1 MRRRQSRPSVPP
13 RAHRRVRPRRCR
25 RPPRDARR
33 APAARHDGLV
43 RQPGR
48 RSCHVRS
55 ATAHATSP
63 MPMEHRAASREPH
76 DGARPTSRD
85 RSCRHD
91 AARPVTTAAR
101 PEFGAANRPAF
112 IEALAREAFDVLVIG
127 GGIVGAGVARDAVMR
142 GLRVALVEQSDFA
155 SGTSSRSSRLVHG
168 GLRYLENGQLHLVFE
183 ASQERRTLM
192 RIAPHI
198 VRPLQFL
205 WPVFDGARIPTW
217 KLSAALTVY
226 DALALFR
233 NVAPHH
239 ALSAAAI
246 STLEPALRRTG
257 LRGGATYF
265 DAATDDARLTL
276 LNARAAYDT
285 GAVVASRVRVDGLL
299 LDASGPWSDT
309 IRRFAEPNA
318 TASVR
323 GTKGVHIALPAERV
337 GNAGAVTLLSPVDGR
352 VFFVLPAG
360 ATTIVG
366 TTDTDYDGEP
376 EVVCATPEDVDYLL
390 RSVDAY
396 FPAAHL
402 TPSDVIAAWAGI
414 RPLIGGDPRHPDA
427 LSREHAVTTTA
438 PGLITVSGGKLTTY
452 RVMARDTV
460 DAVQRML
467 GMPAREARTGTVA
480 LPGGAGQLDAQREA
494 AAQRTGSHVLAAHLV
509 HRYGSEWADVWS
521 LAEANG
527 ALAVPLSP
535 PLTYIHAEVAWAVAR
550 EMALSLGDVLMRR
563 VPVAWQLPDH
573 GLALASALAASYGWT
588 AADVAEYAREA
599 ATVYGPEAPPRVTPS
614 RGS

>member
-1 MRRRQSRPSVPP
+1 MT
-13 RAHRRVRPRRCR
+13 
-25 RPPRDARR
+25 RPPR
-33 APAARHDGLV
+33 PA
-43 RQPGR
+43 
-48 RSCHVRS
+48 
-55 ATAHATSP
+55 
-63 MPMEHRAASREPH
+63 
-76 DGARPTSRD
+76 
-85 RSCRHD
+85 
-91 AARPVTTAAR
+91 
-101 PEFGAANRPAF
+101 FGVAQRPAC
-112 IEALAREAFDVLVIG
+112 IAALERDTFDVLVIG
-127 GGIVGAGVARDAVMR
+127 GGIVGAGVARDAAMR
-142 GLRVALVEQSDFA
+142 GLRVSLVEQTDFA

-217 KLSAALTVY
+217 KLRAALTVY

-239 ALSAAAI
+239 ALSAAAV
-246 STLEPALRRTG
+246 STLEPALRRPG

-276 LNARAAYDT
+276 LNARAAHDA

-299 LDASGPWSDT
+299 LDSRVVRGARAYDAVENRSFDIAARAVVNATGPWSDV

-323 GTKGVHIALPAERV
+323 GTKGVHVALPAERV
-337 GNAGAVTLLSPVDGR
+337 GNAGALTLLSPIDGR
-352 VFFVLPAG
+352 VFFVLPSG

-366 TTDTDYDGEP
+366 TTDTDYNGDAEA
-376 EVVCATPEDVDYLL
+376 VCATPDDVAYLL
-390 RSVDAY
+390 QSVDAY
-396 FPAAHL
+396 FPAARL
-402 TPSDVIAAWAGI
+402 APEDVIAAWAGI

-452 RVMARDTV
+452 RLMARDTV

-467 GMPAREARTGTVA
+467 GQPVREAPTGAVR
-480 LPGGAGQLDAQREA
+480 LPGGDVAVDAQREA
-494 AAQRTGSHVLAAHLV
+494 AGRRTGSHVLAAHLV

-521 LAEANG
+521 LAESDG
-527 ALAVPLSP
+527 ALALPLSP
-535 PLTYIHAEVAWAVAR
+535 PLPYIHAEVAWAITR

-563 VPVAWQLPDH
+563 VPLAWQLADH
-573 GLALASALAASYGWT
+573 GVTLASAIARSYGWT
-588 AADVAEYAREA
+588 AADVAEYARDA
-599 ATVYGPEAPPRVTPS
+599 ATVYGPAARPLITPS
-614 RGS
+614 RES

>member
-1 MRRRQSRPSVPP
+1 MHHVAPP
-13 RAHRRVRPRRCR
+13 NP
-25 RPPRDARR
+25 
-33 APAARHDGLV
+33 
-43 RQPGR
+43 
-48 RSCHVRS
+48 
-55 ATAHATSP
+55 
-63 MPMEHRAASREPH
+63 
-76 DGARPTSRD
+76 RD
-85 RSCRHD
+85 RSLLRQESEMM
-91 AARPVTTAAR
+91 APSRPA
-101 PEFGAANRPAF
+101 FGAAQRPDF
-112 IEALAREAFDVLVIG
+112 ITALEHDTFDVLVIG
-127 GGIVGAGVARDAVMR
+127 GGIVGAGVARDAAMR
-142 GLRVALVEQSDFA
+142 GLRVALVEQADFA

-217 KLSAALTVY
+217 KLRAALTLY

-246 STLEPALRRTG
+246 STLEPALRRPG

-276 LNARAAYDT
+276 LNARAAHDA

-299 LDASGPWSDT
+299 LDARTVRGAHAYDTIANRSFDIAARTVVNASGPWSDT

-396 FPAAHL
+396 FPGARL

-467 GMPAREARTGTVA
+467 GVPAREARTGTVA
-480 LPGGAGQLDAQREA
+480 LPGGAGHLEAQREA
-494 AAQRTGSHVLAAHLV
+494 AAQRTGSHALAAHLV

-535 PLTYIHAEVAWAVAR
+535 PLPYIHAEVAWAVAR

-573 GLALASALAASYGWT
+573 GLTLASALAASYGWT
-588 AADVAEYAREA
+588 AADVAEYARDA
-599 ATVYGPEAPPRVTPS
+599 ATAYGPAALPLVTPS

>member
-1 MRRRQSRPSVPP
+1 MTQPSRP
-13 RAHRRVRPRRCR
+13 A
-25 RPPRDARR
+25 
-33 APAARHDGLV
+33 
-43 RQPGR
+43 
-48 RSCHVRS
+48 
-55 ATAHATSP
+55 
-63 MPMEHRAASREPH
+63 
-76 DGARPTSRD
+76 
-85 RSCRHD
+85 
-91 AARPVTTAAR
+91 
-101 PEFGAANRPAF
+101 FGVAQRPAF
-112 IEALAREAFDVLVIG
+112 IAALERDTFDVLVIG
-127 GGIVGAGVARDAVMR
+127 AGIVGAGVARDAAMR
-142 GLRVALVEQSDFA
+142 GLRVALVEQADFA

-217 KLSAALTVY
+217 KLRAALTVY

-239 ALSAAAI
+239 ALSAPAV
-246 STLEPALRRTG
+246 STLEPALRRPG

-276 LNARAAYDT
+276 LNARAAHEA
-285 GAVVASRVRVDGLL
+285 GAIVASRVRVDGLL
-299 LDASGPWSDT
+299 LDSRAVHGAHAYDTIASHPFDIAARTVVNAAGPWSDA

-323 GTKGVHIALPAERV
+323 GTKGVHVALPAERV
-337 GNAGAVTLLSPVDGR
+337 GNAGALTLLSPVDGR

-360 ATTIVG
+360 ATTIIG
-366 TTDTDYDGEP
+366 TTDTDYNGEP
-376 EVVCATPEDVDYLL
+376 EAVCATPDDVTYLL

-396 FPAAHL
+396 FPAARL
-402 TPSDVIAAWAGI
+402 MPADVIAAWAGI

-452 RVMARDTV
+452 RVMARDAV

-467 GMPAREARTGTVA
+467 GRPTREAPTGTVP
-480 LPGGAGQLDAQREA
+480 LPGGDVAFDAQREEA
-494 AAQRTGSHVLAAHLV
+494 ARRTGSHVLAAHLV

-521 LAEANG
+521 LAESDSR
-527 ALAVPLSP
+527 LAVPLSP
-535 PLTYIHAEVAWAVAR
+535 PLPYLHAEVAWAVAR

-563 VPVAWQLPDH
+563 VPLAWQLADH
-573 GLALASALAASYGWT
+573 GLALASALAPSYGWT
-588 AADVAEYAREA
+588 PADVAEYARDTA
-599 ATVYGPEAPPRVTPS
+599 IVYGPAARALVTPARES
-614 RGS
+614 

>member
-1 MRRRQSRPSVPP
+1 MIGTP
-13 RAHRRVRPRRCR
+13 
-25 RPPRDARR
+25 RPPFSLA
-33 APAARHDGLV
+33 
-43 RQPGR
+43 Q
-48 RSCHVRS
+48 
-55 ATAHATSP
+55 
-63 MPMEHRAASREPH
+63 
-76 DGARPTSRD
+76 
-85 RSCRHD
+85 
-91 AARPVTTAAR
+91 
-101 PEFGAANRPAF
+101 RPAF
-112 IEALAREAFDVLVIG
+112 ISALARDTFDVLVIG
-127 GGIVGAGVARDAVMR
+127 GGIVGAGVARDAAMR
-142 GLRVALVEQSDFA
+142 GLRVALVEQADFA

-217 KLSAALTVY
+217 KLRAALTIY

-239 ALSAAAI
+239 ALAAAAV
-246 STLEPALRRTG
+246 STLEPALRRAG

-276 LNARAAYDT
+276 LNARAAHDA

-299 LDASGPWSDT
+299 LDSRVVRGARAYDAIENRSFDIAARSVVNATGPWSDA
-309 IRRFAEPNA
+309 IRRFARPNA

-323 GTKGVHIALPAERV
+323 GTKGVHVALPAERV
-337 GNAGAVTLLSPVDGR
+337 GNAGALTLLSPLDGR
-352 VFFVLPAG
+352 VFFVLPSG

-376 EVVCATPEDVDYLL
+376 DAVRATPDDVAYLL
-390 RSVDAY
+390 QSVDAY
-396 FPAAHL
+396 FPAANL
-402 TPSDVIAAWAGI
+402 TSGDVIAAWAGL

-467 GMPAREARTGTVA
+467 GQPVREAPTGRVP
-480 LPGGAGQLDAQREA
+480 LPGGDVALDAQREIA
-494 AAQRTGSHVLAAHLV
+494 ARRTGSHALAAHLL
-509 HRYGSEWADVWS
+509 HRYGAEWSDVWS
-521 LAEANG
+521 LAESDR
-527 ALAVPLSP
+527 ALALPLSP
-535 PLTYIHAEVAWAVAR
+535 PLPYLHAEVAWSITR
-550 EMALSLGDVLMRR
+550 EMAVSLGDVLMRR
-563 VPVAWQLPDH
+563 VPLAWQLADH
-573 GLALASALAASYGWT
+573 GVSLASAVARLYGWT
-588 AADVAEYAREA
+588 AADVAEYARDVS
-599 ATVYGPEAPPRVTPS
+599 TVYGPTARPLVTPARES
-614 RGS
+614 

>member
-1 MRRRQSRPSVPP
+1 MTQTSRP
-13 RAHRRVRPRRCR
+13 AF
-25 RPPRDARR
+25 
-33 APAARHDGLV
+33 G
-43 RQPGR
+43 
-48 RSCHVRS
+48 
-55 ATAHATSP
+55 
-63 MPMEHRAASREPH
+63 
-76 DGARPTSRD
+76 GAQ
-85 RSCRHD
+85 
-91 AARPVTTAAR
+91 
-101 PEFGAANRPAF
+101 RPAF
-112 IEALAREAFDVLVIG
+112 IAALAHDTFDVLVIG
-127 GGIVGAGVARDAVMR
+127 AGIVGAGVARDAAMR
-142 GLRVALVEQSDFA
+142 GLRVALVEQADFA

-217 KLSAALTVY
+217 KLRAALTVY

-239 ALSAAAI
+239 ALSAPAV
-246 STLEPALRRTG
+246 STLEPALRRPG

-276 LNARAAYDT
+276 LNARAAHEA
-285 GAVVASRVRVDGLL
+285 GAIVASRVRVDGLL
-299 LDASGPWSDT
+299 RDSRAVHGAHAYDTITSHSFDIAARTVVNATGPWSDA

-323 GTKGVHIALPAERV
+323 GTKGVHVALPAERV
-337 GNAGAVTLLSPVDGR
+337 GNAGALTLLSPVDGR

-366 TTDTDYDGEP
+366 TTDTDYNGEP
-376 EVVCATPEDVDYLL
+376 DAVCATPDDVTYLL

-396 FPAAHL
+396 FPAARL
-402 TPSDVIAAWAGI
+402 MPADVIAAWAGI

-452 RVMARDTV
+452 RVMARDAV

-467 GMPAREARTGTVA
+467 GRPAREAPTGTVP
-480 LPGGAGQLDAQREA
+480 LPGGDVALDAQREEA
-494 AAQRTGSHVLAAHLV
+494 ARRTGSHVLAAHLV
-509 HRYGSEWADVWS
+509 HRYGSEWAAVWS
-521 LAEANG
+521 LAESDSR
-527 ALAVPLSP
+527 LAVPLSP
-535 PLTYIHAEVAWAVAR
+535 PLPYLHAEVAWAVAR

-563 VPVAWQLPDH
+563 VPLAWQLADH
-573 GLALASALAASYGWT
+573 GLALASALAPSYGWT
-588 AADVAEYAREA
+588 AADVAEYARDA
-599 ATVYGPEAPPRVTPS
+599 AIVYGPTAPALVTPA
-614 RGS
+614 REW

>member
-1 MRRRQSRPSVPP
+1 MTPPP
-13 RAHRRVRPRRCR
+13 RPPFGVAQRPERI
-25 RPPRDARR
+25 
-33 APAARHDGLV
+33 AAL
-43 RQPGR
+43 
-48 RSCHVRS
+48 
-55 ATAHATSP
+55 
-63 MPMEHRAASREPH
+63 E
-76 DGARPTSRD
+76 
-85 RSCRHD
+85 HD
-91 AARPVTTAAR
+91 A
-101 PEFGAANRPAF
+101 
-112 IEALAREAFDVLVIG
+112 FDLLVIG
-127 GGIVGAGVARDAVMR
+127 GGIVGTGVARDAAMR
-142 GLRVALVEQSDFA
+142 GLRVALVEQADFA

-205 WPVFDGARIPTW
+205 WPVFDGARIPRW
-217 KLSAALTVY
+217 KLRAALTVY

-239 ALSAAAI
+239 ALSAAST
-246 STLEPALRRTG
+246 STLEPALRRPG

-276 LNARAAYDT
+276 LNARAAHDS
-285 GAVVASRVRVDGLL
+285 GAVVASRVRVDALL
-299 LDASGPWSDT
+299 RDSRAVRGAHAYDTIDNRSFDIAARTVVNATGPWSDT
-309 IRRFAEPNA
+309 IRRFAQPNA

-323 GTKGVHIALPAERV
+323 GTKGVHVALPAERV
-337 GNAGAVTLLSPVDGR
+337 GNAGALTLLSPVDGR
-352 VFFVLPAG
+352 VFFVLPSG

-366 TTDTDYDGEP
+366 TTDTDYNGEP
-376 EVVCATPEDVDYLL
+376 EAVCATPDDVDYLV
-390 RSVDAY
+390 RSVNAY
-396 FPAAHL
+396 FPAAQL
-402 TPSDVIAAWAGI
+402 TPDDVIAAWAGI

-467 GMPAREARTGTVA
+467 GQPAREARTGTVA
-480 LPGGAGQLDAQREA
+480 LPGGAGDLDAQRDA

-509 HRYGSEWADVWS
+509 HRYGGEWAVVWS
-521 LAEANG
+521 LAEADS

-535 PLTYIHAEVAWAVAR
+535 PLPYVHAEVAWAIAR
-550 EMALSLGDVLMRR
+550 EMAVSLGDVLMRR
-563 VPVAWQLPDH
+563 VPLAWQLADH
-573 GLALASALAASYGWT
+573 GMALASEIAPAFGWT
-588 AADVAEYAREA
+588 AADVAEYARDA
-599 ATVYGPEAPPRVTPS
+599 SAVYGPVARPLVTPARES
-614 RGS
+614 

>member
-1 MRRRQSRPSVPP
+1 M
-13 RAHRRVRPRRCR
+13 
-25 RPPRDARR
+25 
-33 APAARHDGLV
+33 
-43 RQPGR
+43 
-48 RSCHVRS
+48 
-55 ATAHATSP
+55 
-63 MPMEHRAASREPH
+63 
-76 DGARPTSRD
+76 
-85 RSCRHD
+85 
-91 AARPVTTAAR
+91 TTAAR

-127 GGIVGAGVARDAVMR
+127 GGIVGAGVARDAAMR

-217 KLSAALTVY
+217 KLRAALTLY

-239 ALSAAAI
+239 ALDAAAV
-246 STLEPALRRTG
+246 STLEPALRRPG

-276 LNARAAYDT
+276 LNARAAHDA
-285 GAVVASRVRVDGLL
+285 GAVVVTRVRADGLL
-299 LDASGPWSDT
+299 LEAHAVRGARAHDIIGNQSFDIAARCVVNATGPWSDT
-309 IRRFAEPNA
+309 IRRFAQPNA

-323 GTKGVHIALPAERV
+323 GTKGVHLALPAERV
-337 GNAGAVTLLSPVDGR
+337 GNAGALTLLSPIDGR
-352 VFFVLPAG
+352 VFFVLPSG

-366 TTDTDYDGEP
+366 TTDTDYDGDP
-376 EVVCATPEDVDYLL
+376 EAVCATPTDVAYLL

-396 FPAAHL
+396 FPAACL
-402 TPSDVIAAWAGI
+402 TPDDVIAAWAGI
-414 RPLIGGDPRHPDA
+414 RPLVGGDARQPDA

-460 DAVQRML
+460 NAVQRSL
-467 GMPAREARTGTVA
+467 GQRVSEAPTGSVA
-480 LPGGAGQLDAQREA
+480 LPGGAATIDAQLEQA
-494 AAQRTGSHVLAAHLV
+494 AKRTGSRALAAHLV
-509 HRYGSEWADVWS
+509 HRYGGEWAGVWS
-521 LAEANG
+521 LAEADG
-527 ALAVPLSP
+527 ALAVPLVP
-535 PLTYIHAEVAWAVAR
+535 PLPYIRAEVSWAVAR

-563 VPVAWQLPDH
+563 APLAWQLADH
-573 GLALASALAASYGWT
+573 GAALADTIAPAYGWS
-588 AADVAEYAREA
+588 AADVAEYVRDAALVLGPPAGAATPARE
-599 ATVYGPEAPPRVTPS
+599 S
-614 RGS
+614 

>member
-1 MRRRQSRPSVPP
+1 MT
-13 RAHRRVRPRRCR
+13 
-25 RPPRDARR
+25 RPPR
-33 APAARHDGLV
+33 PA
-43 RQPGR
+43 
-48 RSCHVRS
+48 
-55 ATAHATSP
+55 
-63 MPMEHRAASREPH
+63 
-76 DGARPTSRD
+76 
-85 RSCRHD
+85 
-91 AARPVTTAAR
+91 
-101 PEFGAANRPAF
+101 FGVAQRPACLA
-112 IEALAREAFDVLVIG
+112 ALERDTFDVLVIG
-127 GGIVGAGVARDAVMR
+127 GGIVGAGVARDAAMR
-142 GLRVALVEQSDFA
+142 GLRVSLVEQTDFA

-205 WPVFDGARIPTW
+205 WPVFAGARIPTW
-217 KLSAALTVY
+217 KLRAALTVY

-239 ALSAAAI
+239 ALSAAAV
-246 STLEPALRRTG
+246 STLEPALRRPG

-276 LNARAAYDT
+276 LNARAAHDA

-299 LDASGPWSDT
+299 LDSRVVRGARAYDAVENRSFDIAARAVVNATGPWSDT

-323 GTKGVHIALPAERV
+323 GTKGVHVALSAERV
-337 GNAGAVTLLSPVDGR
+337 GNAGALTLLSPIDGR
-352 VFFVLPAG
+352 VFFVLPSG

-366 TTDTDYDGEP
+366 TTDTDYNGEA
-376 EVVCATPEDVDYLL
+376 EAVCATPDDVAYLL

-396 FPAAHL
+396 FPAARL
-402 TPSDVIAAWAGI
+402 APEDVIAAWAGI

-452 RVMARDTV
+452 RLMARDTV

-467 GMPAREARTGTVA
+467 DQPVREAPTGAVP
-480 LPGGAGQLDAQREA
+480 LPGGDVAVDAQREVA
-494 AAQRTGSHVLAAHLV
+494 GRRTGSHVLAAHLV

-521 LAEANG
+521 LAEADS
-527 ALAVPLSP
+527 ALALPLSP
-535 PLTYIHAEVAWAVAR
+535 PLPYIHAEVAWAVTR

-563 VPVAWQLPDH
+563 VPLAWQLADH
-573 GLALASALAASYGWT
+573 GVTLASAIAPSYGWT
-588 AADVAEYAREA
+588 AADVTAYARDA
-599 ATVYGPEAPPRVTPS
+599 ATVYGPAARPLITPS
-614 RGS
+614 RES

>member
-1 MRRRQSRPSVPP
+1 MT
-13 RAHRRVRPRRCR
+13 
-25 RPPRDARR
+25 R
-33 APAARHDGLV
+33 AP
-43 RQPGR
+43 
-48 RSCHVRS
+48 
-55 ATAHATSP
+55 
-63 MPMEHRAASREPH
+63 
-76 DGARPTSRD
+76 
-85 RSCRHD
+85 
-91 AARPVTTAAR
+91 
-101 PEFGAANRPAF
+101 RPAF
-112 IEALAREAFDVLVIG
+112 GLAQRPALITALARDTFDVLVIG
-127 GGIVGAGVARDAVMR
+127 GGIVGTGVARDAAMR
-142 GLRVALVEQSDFA
+142 GLRVALVEQADFA

-205 WPVFDGARIPTW
+205 WPVFDGARVPAW
-217 KLSAALTVY
+217 KLRAALTAY

-239 ALSAAAI
+239 ALTAAQV
-246 STLEPALRRTG
+246 STLEPALRRPG

-276 LNARAAYDT
+276 LNARAAHDA
-285 GAVVASRVRVDGLL
+285 GAVVATRVRVDGLW
-299 LDASGPWSDT
+299 LDSRVVRGAHAHDAIENRSFDIAARSVVNATGPWSDA
-309 IRRFAEPNA
+309 IRRFAQPNA

-323 GTKGVHIALPAERV
+323 GTKGVHVALPAERI
-337 GNAGAVTLLSPVDGR
+337 GNAGALTLLSPVDGR
-352 VFFVLPAG
+352 VFFVLPSD

-376 EVVCATPEDVDYLL
+376 EAVCATPGDVAYLL
-390 RSVDAY
+390 QSVNAY
-396 FPAAHL
+396 FPAANL
-402 TPSDVIAAWAGI
+402 TSDDVIAAWAGL

-467 GMPAREARTGTVA
+467 GRPVREGPTGTVP
-480 LPGGAGQLDAQREA
+480 LPGGDVALDAQREI
-494 AAQRTGSHVLAAHLV
+494 AAQRTGSHALAVHLL
-509 HRYGSEWADVWS
+509 HRYGAEWSDVWS
-521 LAEANG
+521 LAESDG
-527 ALAVPLSP
+527 ALALPLSP
-535 PLTYIHAEVAWAVAR
+535 PLSYLHAEIAWAVTR

-563 VPVAWQLPDH
+563 VPLAWQLADH
-573 GLALASALAASYGWT
+573 GVSLASAIAPRYGWT
-588 AADVAEYAREA
+588 AADAAEYARDVSA
-599 ATVYGPEAPPRVTPS
+599 VYGRVAGPLATPARES
-614 RGS
+614 

>member
-1 MRRRQSRPSVPP
+1 MHHVAPP
-13 RAHRRVRPRRCR
+13 NP
-25 RPPRDARR
+25 
-33 APAARHDGLV
+33 
-43 RQPGR
+43 
-48 RSCHVRS
+48 
-55 ATAHATSP
+55 
-63 MPMEHRAASREPH
+63 
-76 DGARPTSRD
+76 RD
-85 RSCRHD
+85 RSLLCQHVEMTPPS
-91 AARPVTTAAR
+91 RPA
-101 PEFGAANRPAF
+101 FGAAQRPDF
-112 IEALAREAFDVLVIG
+112 ITALEHDTFDVLVIG
-127 GGIVGAGVARDAVMR
+127 GGIVGAGAARDAAMR
-142 GLRVALVEQSDFA
+142 GLRVALVEQGDFA

-217 KLSAALTVY
+217 KLRAALTVY

-276 LNARAAYDT
+276 LNARAAYDA

-299 LDASGPWSDT
+299 LDARTVRGAHAYDTIANRSFDIAARIVVNASGPWSDT
-309 IRRFAEPNA
+309 IRRFAKPNA

-323 GTKGVHIALPAERV
+323 GTKGVHIAMPAERV

-535 PLTYIHAEVAWAVAR
+535 PLPYIHAEVAWAVAR

-588 AADVAEYAREA
+588 AADVAEYARDA
-599 ATVYGPEAPPRVTPS
+599 ATVYGPEGRPVVTPS